1 MSKKFLQNTNM
12 YIASKKKIYTK
23 FIIIFILLIL
33 ATSIFLFYTKSFIL
47 ESLKDSYER
56 NISLNNKIN
65 LLKEDLKI
73 KDNHIDQLEINN
85 EEINSIFTKYT
96 NAVKFKVATAE
107 GIRDELFTK
116 EEKILELNREINYY
130 KFLLNAKNKNNLI
143 SIEDF
148 NIKISE
154 SKDYIN
160 YSFLLLSNK
169 SNLSIKGSYNL
180 YYYTYKNNTKKI
192 KNKNT
197 FKLNNNKI
205 KFKNYLKIDGKVKIN
220 KNAQLDVI
228 FLDVKYN
235 GKIYNHKF
243 VIN

>member
-1 MSKKFLQNTNM
+1 MSNKFLKNTDM
-12 YIASKKKIYTK
+12 YIASKKQIYNK

-33 ATSIFLFYTKSFIL
+33 FTSIFLFYTKSFIL

-56 NISLNNKIN
+56 NIYLNNKIN
-65 LLKEDLKI
+65 LLEEDLKT
-73 KDNHIDQLEINN
+73 KDDLILKLKKNN
-85 EEINSIFTKYT
+85 EEVGNIFSKYT
-96 NAVKFKVATAE
+96 DAVKFKVATAE
-107 GIRDELFTK
+107 EIRDELFTK

-130 KFLLNAKNKNNLI
+130 KFLLSAKNKNNLI

-154 SKDYIN
+154 SKDYID

-169 SNLSIKGSYNL
+169 SDFNIKGSYNL

>member
-1 MSKKFLQNTNM
+1 MSNKFLKNTDM
-12 YIASKKKIYTK
+12 YIASKKQIYAK

-85 EEINSIFTKYT
+85 KEINSIFAKYT

-116 EEKILELNREINYY
+116 EEEILELNREINYY

>member
-1 MSKKFLQNTNM
+1 MSKKFLKNTDM
-12 YIASKKKIYTK
+12 YIASKKQIYNK

-33 ATSIFLFYTKSFIL
+33 FTSIFLFYTKSFIL

-56 NISLNNKIN
+56 NIYLNNKIN
-65 LLKEDLKI
+65 LLEEDLKT
-73 KDNHIDQLEINN
+73 KDDLILKLKKNN
-85 EEINSIFTKYT
+85 EEVGNIFSKYT
-96 NAVKFKVATAE
+96 DAVKFKVATAE
-107 GIRDELFTK
+107 EIRDELFTK

-130 KFLLNAKNKNNLI
+130 KFLLSAKNKNNLI

-154 SKDYIN
+154 SKDYID

-169 SNLSIKGSYNL
+169 SDFNIKGSYNL
-180 YYYTYKNNTKKI
+180 YYYKYKNNTEKI
-192 KNKNT
+192 KNKKI

-205 KFKNYLKIDGKVKIN
+205 NFKNYLKIDGKVKIY
-220 KNAQLDVI
+220 KDTQLDAI

>member
-1 MSKKFLQNTNM
+1 M
-12 YIASKKKIYTK
+12 
-23 FIIIFILLIL
+23 
-33 ATSIFLFYTKSFIL
+33 
-47 ESLKDSYER
+47 
-56 NISLNNKIN
+56 
-65 LLKEDLKI
+65 
-73 KDNHIDQLEINN
+73 
-85 EEINSIFTKYT
+85 
-96 NAVKFKVATAE
+96 
-107 GIRDELFTK
+107 
-116 EEKILELNREINYY
+116 
-130 KFLLNAKNKNNLI
+130 LNAKNKNNLI

-169 SNLSIKGSYNL
+169 SNLNIKGSYNL

-192 KNKNT
+192 KKKNT
-197 FKLNNNKI
+197 FKLKNNKI
-205 KFKNYLKIDGKVKIN
+205 KFKNYLKIDDKVRIN

>member
-1 MSKKFLQNTNM
+1 MSNKFLKNTDM
-12 YIASKKKIYTK
+12 YIASKKQIYAK

-56 NISLNNKIN
+56 NIYLNNKIN
-65 LLKEDLKI
+65 LLEEDLKT
-73 KDNHIDQLEINN
+73 KDDLILKLKKNN
-85 EEINSIFTKYT
+85 EEVGNIFSKYT
-96 NAVKFKVATAE
+96 DAVKFKVATAE
-107 GIRDELFTK
+107 EIRDELFTK

-130 KFLLNAKNKNNLI
+130 KFLLSAKNKNNLI

-154 SKDYIN
+154 SKDYID

-169 SNLSIKGSYNL
+169 INLNIKGSYNL

-205 KFKNYLKIDGKVKIN
+205 NFKNYLKIDGKVKIY
-220 KNAQLDVI
+220 KDTQLDAI